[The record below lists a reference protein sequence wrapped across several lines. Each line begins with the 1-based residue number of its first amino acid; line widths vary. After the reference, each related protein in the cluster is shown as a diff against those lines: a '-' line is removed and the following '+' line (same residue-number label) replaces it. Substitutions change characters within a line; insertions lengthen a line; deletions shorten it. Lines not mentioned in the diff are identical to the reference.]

1 MHTVRSMTQ
10 HNTRILPPYD
20 SAERPAWLVHGAKEA
35 LHAALPRDGSI
46 GWSEL
51 VVRACDEMSTAA
63 DGMPDCPNPGSDPP
77 VALRPQARGGAVRPA
92 SRTNGGR
99 ERGGAPPLATRT
111 QTRRGH
117 DSAAAD
123 ETCTP
128 VDGFEISM
136 AAELLGD
143 IATSAAS
150 PYDADDL
157 CRRAYPR
164 CWDAVLDK
172 LAANP
177 HGDVQPDPI
186 LYDHSVSL
194 RSVCEGGGPWP
205 AGMYEALHGVME
217 RACDVSAGSS
227 LGLSL
232 AHVAPSPVVW
242 PPPESPPALNA
253 ARRDLDDAVAATV
266 VGLQEHAEMAHSY
279 LWARD
284 NPDVPDPSPAEADQ
298 AEASIRDWYATVV
311 PAAVCLATAT
321 FAHAYEW
328 ASVDTDRWDPTVI
341 SYAHTEAYLSI
352 HYLRQVTDAYDLTN
366 GAASSYAW
374 WWCHDRRLDLA
385 GLQELAS
392 TW

>member
-1 MHTVRSMTQ
+1 MTQ
-10 HNTRILPPYD
+10 HTTRILPSYD
-20 SAERPAWLVHGAKEA
+20 SAERPPWLVHGAKEA

-46 GWSEL
+46 GWAEF
-51 VVRACDEMSTAA
+51 VVRACDEMATAA
-63 DGMPDCPNPGSDPP
+63 DGLPGFPGPGSDPP
-77 VALRPQARGGAVRPA
+77 SA
-92 SRTNGGR
+92 
-99 ERGGAPPLATRT
+99 APPRSTRT
-111 QTRRGH
+111 QARRGH
-117 DSAAAD
+117 GTATAD

-128 VDGFEISM
+128 ADRFEVAM

-143 IATSAAS
+143 IAMRVAS
-150 PYDADDL
+150 PYDANDL

-164 CWDAVLDK
+164 CWDTALEK

-177 HGDVQPDPI
+177 NEELHPDPV

-194 RSVCEGGGPWP
+194 RSLSESRPRSP
-205 AGMYEALHGVME
+205 AGMYEALHEVMDL
-217 RACDVSAGSS
+217 AQDAGAGSS

-242 PPPESPPALNA
+242 PPPESPPALDA
-253 ARRDLDDAVAATV
+253 ARRDLDDAVAGTV
-266 VGLQEHAEMAHSY
+266 VGLQEHADMTLSY
-279 LWARD
+279 LSARD
-284 NPDVPDPSPAEADQ
+284 NPDAPDPSPAEADQ

-328 ASVDTDRWDPTVI
+328 ASVDTDRWDPAVI
-341 SYAHTEAYLSI
+341 AYAHTEAYLSI
-352 HYLRQVTDAYDLTN
+352 HYLRQVTDSYDLTN
-366 GAASSYAW
+366 GAVSSYAW

-385 GLQELAS
+385 GLQALAA